1 MSLRSMTG
9 FGQAESTTPSGL
21 YHVEIR
27 GVNNRYLELQLRIP
41 KVLAVL
47 EPKIKKLISQNISRG
62 SILLLINWDQEST
75 AGRCTW
81 NKTAAADFVR
91 ILKEIK
97 KEFSLVED
105 VSLSHLLEAGD
116 LIKVESVQ
124 HSEETLW
131 KHLSPILNQAVAN
144 FQQHRESEARF
155 IEADLN
161 KMVKNIEKILR
172 KVELRAPARLKKQS
186 SELQKRIAS
195 LVGEQVDQSRLA
207 TEIALMADRLDI
219 SEECTRLRA
228 HIEKYRADVAA
239 EEPAGKRLG
248 FLLQEM
254 NREANTIG
262 SKAND
267 AEISHLAIEL
277 KEIIEKI
284 REQIQN
290 IE

>member
-81 NKTAAADFVR
+81 NKTAADFVR